1 MKKALPL
8 LLLLSAA
15 ASGPVLA
22 SDSEWQRCRQ
32 IPEPGARL
40 ACYDQIQL
48 PAEAATPAAIAAANV
63 ERFGLEIKL
72 ATANAPD
79 SLQAQLSGSIDGW
92 GPGSRFTLTNGQIWQ
107 VVDNSRVSY
116 SLNSPKIT
124 IRRGLM
130 GAFYMDF
137 EGLNSSPK
145 VNRVK

>member
-15 ASGPVLA
+15 ASSPVLA
-22 SDSEWQRCRQ
+22 SDSDWQRCRQ

-40 ACYDQIQL
+40 ACYDQLQL
-48 PAEAATPAAIAAANV
+48 PGVAANPAAAAAASA

-72 ATANAPD
+72 ATANAPE
-79 SLQAQLSGSIDGW
+79 SMQAQLSGSIDGW

-107 VVDNSRVSY
+107 VVDSSRVSY
-116 SLNSPKIT
+116 SLNNAKVT
-124 IRRGLM
+124 IRRGLL

-145 VNRVK
+145 VDRVK